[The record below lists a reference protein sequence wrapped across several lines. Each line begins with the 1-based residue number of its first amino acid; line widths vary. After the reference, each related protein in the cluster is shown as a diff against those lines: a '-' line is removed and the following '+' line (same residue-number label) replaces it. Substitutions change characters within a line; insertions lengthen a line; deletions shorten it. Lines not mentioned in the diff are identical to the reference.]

1 MRRAS
6 DRRMVQ
12 SLFGKV
18 SAFLAQQQFLLLF
31 VIVGLGYLI
40 GGIKIRGFSL
50 GATAS
55 TIVLGLLVSSVVYLT
70 GAKVTYP
77 DLLSNIFFNLFIYA
91 VGLRIG
97 PQFWFGVKQE
107 GVKFLALGAIAAVL
121 GPLLAY
127 AFGRLLDLPAGST
140 VGLLG
145 GAATNTPTLGG
156 AQSALASGAAKI
168 PEGMT
173 KEQVSGNLSTA
184 FAITYVF
191 GMAGFLLFQ
200 KYVPMLSRTNLR
212 AAAHEVDQK
221 MGALAPSPGTAEALA
236 PDYVHATVRA
246 YRVTNEILFGRPL
259 GELAEAYP
267 RGAILGVE
275 REGHFLE
282 PKDDLVLR
290 PGDEI
295 AVSAPIDILLA
306 RANEIGVEVDERDLR
321 SIPTETVEVVVTRD
335 DIVGKTLEELV
346 HGVGHG
352 VYLNGLF
359 RAGDE
364 VPATAETKIHKGD
377 VLRVTGDAAHL
388 GALTKAA
395 GAVSRSDVATD
406 IVFLAV
412 GLAVGALLGAITIPL
427 GKIKISL
434 GTGGGLLLT
443 GLFIAVWRT
452 RRPQLGGPFPEP
464 ARRLV
469 EDLGLNIF
477 VAVIGLNAGSKFLDA
492 LQGGGVLALLAASMV
507 VGLIPPIVVWVIGL
521 YAMKMNPAVLLGAMA
536 GARTNSPGMRVA
548 QEDTESTAPAIGFP
562 VPFAV
567 GTILLTI
574 AGYVL
579 MLL

>member
-1 MRRAS
+1 MI
-6 DRRMVQ
+6 Q
-12 SLFGKV
+12 SLLGKV
-18 SAFLAQQQFLLLF
+18 GAFLAQQQFLLLF
-31 VIVGLGYLI
+31 VVVGVGYLL

-55 TIVLGLLVSSVVYLT
+55 TIVLGLLVSSATYLA
-70 GAKVTYP
+70 GAKVEYP
-77 DLLSNIFFNLFIYA
+77 DLLSNVFFYLFIYA

-107 GVKFLALGAIAAVL
+107 GVKFLALGAIAAAL

-127 AFGRLLDLPAGST
+127 TFGRLLHLPQGSV

-156 AQSALASGAAKI
+156 AQSALASGVAKI
-168 PEGMT
+168 PDGMT

-200 KYVPMLSRTNLR
+200 KYVPKLSRTNLR

-221 MGALAPSPGTAEALA
+221 MGEAPPSPGTAEALD
-236 PDYVHATVRA
+236 PIYVPATVRA
-246 YRVTNEILFGRPL
+246 YRVENEALLGRPL
-259 GELAEAYP
+259 SELAQAYP
-267 RGAILGVE
+267 RGAVLGVE
-275 REGHFLE
+275 RDGKFLE

-290 PGDEI
+290 RGDEV
-295 AVSAPIDILLA
+295 AVGARVDVLIA
-306 RANEIGVEVDERDLR
+306 RAAEIGTEVSERKLLE
-321 SIPTETVEVVVTRD
+321 IPTETVEIVVTRD

-359 RAGDE
+359 RGGDA
-364 VPATAETKIHKGD
+364 VPATAQTKVHKGD

-388 GALTKAA
+388 AVLTKAA
-395 GAVSRSDVATD
+395 GAVSRTDVATD

-412 GLAVGALLGAITIPL
+412 GLAIGALLGAITVPV
-427 GKIKISL
+427 GRIKISL
-434 GTGGGLLLT
+434 GIGGGLLLT
-443 GLFIAVWRT
+443 GLFISVWRT
-452 RRPQLGGPFPEP
+452 RRPDMGGPFPEP

-477 VAVIGLNAGSKFLDA
+477 VAIIGLNAGSKFLDA
-492 LQGGGVLALLAASMV
+492 LRGGGVLSLLLASMV
-507 VGLIPPIVVWVIGL
+507 VGLVPPIIVWVVGL

-567 GTILLTI
+567 GTIMLTI